1 MDAKTYEQNTRR
13 AFWFQDGL
21 SVVERPRLFVS
32 FSGGRTSAYMTKRL
46 LDERRWTH
54 DVRVLFA
61 NTGQENEKTLEFVRD
76 CDRHFG
82 FGTIWLEAVTDPKKG
97 NGVRAKRVKF
107 RTAARDGEP
116 FEAAIAKHGIP
127 NRNFPHCTRET
138 KTRPMRAWLRE
149 HGWKTGTYDTAIGIR
164 DDEIDRIPEQEIR
177 QKERLIYPLAA
188 WNIKKADVL
197 RFWSQQ
203 TFNLGLDE
211 KSGNCRACWKK
222 SLNKLVRIARETPEA
237 FEWTARME
245 AKYPFVG
252 TGKGGPYTFFREG
265 RSTSDILALA
275 AIPGEPE
282 TIDMFEPGGC
292 GESCEV
298 FST

>member
-138 KTRPMRAWLRE
+138 KTRPMRAWLR
-149 HGWKTGTYDTAIGIR
+149 
-164 DDEIDRIPEQEIR
+164 
-177 QKERLIYPLAA
+177 
-188 WNIKKADVL
+188 L